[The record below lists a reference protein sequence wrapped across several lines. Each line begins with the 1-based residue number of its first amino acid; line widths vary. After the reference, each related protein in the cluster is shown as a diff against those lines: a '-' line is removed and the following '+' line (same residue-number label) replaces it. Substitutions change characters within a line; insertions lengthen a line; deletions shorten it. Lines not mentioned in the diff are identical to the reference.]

1 MKLYSAPLSMFG
13 AKAEIAVHEKQ
24 IPFDLE
30 FVPFSI
36 TTLYE
41 PKHPDVMRINPK
53 KQVPVLIDDGLEIF
67 DSTQIFEYLEDRFPS
82 PPLWPRDARE
92 RAKARLLELKSD
104 EVFFANVMLLMPR
117 QRAAAGEERV
127 AEAITAIHA
136 FYDDMEDR
144 LGEREYLAGTFT
156 YADIAFFMA
165 QFFAA
170 FLGQPWKDGH
180 PRLERWR
187 ARMAARPSVK
197 AVAGKM
203 GEFLRGFG
211 VAAQEV

>member
-1 MKLYSAPLSMFG
+1 MFG
-13 AKAEIAVHEKQ
+13 AKAEIAAHEKQ
-24 IPFDLE
+24 IAFDLE

-36 TTLYE
+36 STLYD
-41 PKHPDVMRINPK
+41 PKHPEVARINPK
-53 KQVPVLIDDGLEIF
+53 KQVPVLIDDGLELF
-67 DSTQIFEYLEDRFPS
+67 DSTQIFEYLEDRFPD
-82 PPLWPRDARE
+82 PPLWPRDVRE
-92 RAKARLLELKSD
+92 RAKARQLELKSD
-104 EVFFANVMLLMPR
+104 EVFFTNVMLLMPR
-117 QRAAAGEERV
+117 NRAAAGEERV
-127 AEAITAIHA
+127 TEAIAAIHG
-136 FYDDMEDR
+136 FYDEIEKQ
-144 LGEREYLAGTFT
+144 LGERDWLAGPFT

-180 PRLERWR
+180 PHLDRWR

-211 VAAQEV
+211 VTPQAV

>member
-1 MKLYSAPLSMFG
+1 MFG
-13 AKAEIAVHEKQ
+13 AKAEIAAREKQ

-36 TTLYE
+36 SSLYE
-41 PKHPDVMRINPK
+41 PKHPEVERVNPK

-82 PPLWPRDARE
+82 PALWPRDVRE

-117 QRAAAGEERV
+117 NRAAAGEERV
-127 AEAITAIHA
+127 AEAIAAIHA
-136 FYDDMEDR
+136 FYDDVEKRLADR
-144 LGEREYLAGTFT
+144 NYLAGDFT

-165 QFFAA
+165 QFFAS
-170 FLGQPWKDGH
+170 FLGQPWNDGH
-180 PRLERWR
+180 PNLERWR
-187 ARMAARPSVK
+187 TRVAGRPSVK

-203 GEFLRGFG
+203 GEYLRGFG
-211 VAAQEV
+211 IDTQLV